1 MQAPRIQ
8 QLAALLLALAWGAVA
23 QQQRSETYQAPFISA
38 DGPGVSVLASGVK
51 LEGEVLSQVA
61 SSSPAG
67 CATACHDSEECI
79 YFNWSDCRSVQVRHR
94 WGESWGFSGGPSPV
108 LSPNRAITA
117 G

>member
-8 QLAALLLALAWGAVA
+8 QLAALLLALAWGAAA
-23 QQQRSETYQAPFISA
+23 QPLPRSETYQAPFSSA
-38 DGPGVSVLASGVK
+38 DGPGVSVLASGVT

-61 SSSPAG
+61 TSSPAG

-94 WGESWGFSGGPSPV
+94 WGESWGSFWGPLPSC
-108 LSPNRAITA
+108 A
-117 G
+117 